1 MKKLFLLLAAGI
13 CFVSAIA
20 QPEQDA
26 QTLHETARVFMKQGD
41 YENALFVLNKA
52 LAISPDDLDILKD
65 QAFVSY
71 LKRDF
76 AGAIAT
82 GKKITTSPKADVQSY
97 QILGLAYKAIADYKN
112 CEKMYKEALQKFP
125 ASGILYSEYGD
136 MLNSDKRAGDAIK
149 LWEKGI
155 EIDPVQSSNYYY
167 ASEYY
172 ANNGNYFWSILYGE
186 NFVNIESL
194 TQRTTEIKQVLLDDY
209 KKMYSGNYLNEFLK
223 KATPFEKAVG
233 DEYLK
238 LNGITNYGITPESL
252 VALRARFILNWFP
265 EKAKAFPYKLFDLQ
279 RTLLQEGY
287 FVAYNYWLFDSED
300 NFKAW
305 TVSNNESSI
314 TFQQYQRN
322 VLFKPLKGQYYN
334 HQ

>member
-1 MKKLFLLLAAGI
+1 MKMLFFLFAATVCCI
-13 CFVSAIA
+13 TVNA

-52 LAISPDDLDILKD
+52 LAIAPDDMDILKD
-65 QAFVSY
+65 KAFVSY

-76 AGAIAT
+76 AGAIET
-82 GKKITTSPKADVQSY
+82 GKKITASTTADVQSY

-125 ASGILYSEYGD
+125 ASGIMYSEYGD

-155 EIDPVQSSNYYY
+155 EVDPGQSSNYYY

-172 ANNGNYFWSILYGE
+172 ATNGNYFWSILYGE

-194 TQRTTEIKQVLLDDY
+194 TQRTTEIKQVLFEDY
-209 KKMYSGNYLNEFLK
+209 KKMYSGNYLDELLK
-223 KATPFEKAVG
+223 KASPFEKAVG
-233 DEYLK
+233 EEFLK
-238 LNGITNYGITPESL
+238 LNAITNYGITPESL
-252 VALRARFILNWFP
+252 VALRARFILNWYP
-265 EKAKAFPYKLFDLQ
+265 VKATQFPYKLFDLQ

-287 FVAYNYWLFDSED
+287 FTAYNFWLFGTED

-305 TVSNNESSI
+305 TVSNNEAAI

-322 VLFKPLKGQYYN
+322 VLFKPLKGQYYS
-334 HQ
+334 H

>member
-13 CFVSAIA
+13 CFTTAIA

-41 YENALFVLNKA
+41 YENAIFVLNKA
-52 LAISPDDLDILKD
+52 LALAPDDMDILKD

-76 AGAIAT
+76 AGAIET
-82 GKKITTSPKADVQSY
+82 GKKITASSKADVQSY

-136 MLNSDKRAGDAIK
+136 MLNLDKRSGDAIK

-155 EIDPVQSSNYYY
+155 EVDPVQSSNYYY

-172 ANNGNYFWSILYGE
+172 ADNGNYFWSILYGE

-194 TQRTTEIKQVLLDDY
+194 TQRTTEIKHVLFDDY
-209 KKMYSGNYLNEFLK
+209 KKMYTGNYLDEFLK
-223 KATPFEKAVG
+223 KASPFEKAVG
-233 DEYLK
+233 EEFLK
-238 LNGITNYGITPESL
+238 LNTITNYGITPESL
-252 VALRARFILNWFP
+252 VALRAQFILNWYP
-265 EKAKAFPYKLFDLQ
+265 AKAKAFPYKLFDLQ

-287 FVAYNYWLFDSED
+287 FIAYNNWLFGSED
-300 NFKAW
+300 YFKAW
-305 TVSNNESSI
+305 TVSNNEASI
-314 TFQQYQRN
+314 TFLQYQRN
-322 VLFKPLKGQYYN
+322 VLFKPIKGQFYS

>member
-13 CFVSAIA
+13 CFITAIA
-20 QPEQDA
+20 QPDQDA

-41 YENALFVLNKA
+41 YENAIFVLNKA
-52 LAISPDDLDILKD
+52 LVIAPDDIDILKD
-65 QAFVSY
+65 KAFVSY

-76 AGAIAT
+76 AGAIET
-82 GKKITTSPKADVQSY
+82 GKKITSSQSADVQSY
-97 QILGLAYKAIADYKN
+97 QILGLAYKAIADYKS

-136 MLNSDKRAGDAIK
+136 MLNLDKRAGDAIK

-155 EIDPVQSSNYYY
+155 QIDPVQSSNYYY
-167 ASEYY
+167 ASQYY

-194 TQRTTEIKQVLLDDY
+194 TQRTTEIKQVLYDDY
-209 KKMYSGNYLNEFLK
+209 KKMYAGNYLDEFLK
-223 KATPFEKAVG
+223 KSTPFEKAVG
-233 DEYLK
+233 EEFLK
-238 LNGITNYGITPESL
+238 LNAITNYGITPESL
-252 VALRARFILNWFP
+252 IALRTRFILNWYP
-265 EKAKAFPYKLFDLQ
+265 GKAKAFPYKLFDLQ
-279 RTLLQEGY
+279 RTLLQEG
-287 FVAYNYWLFDSED
+287 FFTAYNYWLFSTED
-300 NFKAW
+300 NFKAF
-305 TVSNNESSI
+305 TASNNESSI

-322 VLFKPLKGQYYN
+322 VLFKPIKGQYYN

>member
-1 MKKLFLLLAAGI
+1 MKKLFFLLAAATCI
-13 CFVSAIA
+13 ITVSA

-52 LAISPDDLDILKD
+52 LIIAPDDMDILKD
-65 QAFVSY
+65 KAFVSY

-76 AGAIAT
+76 AGAIET
-82 GKKITTSPKADVQSY
+82 GKKITASTTADVQSY

-125 ASGILYSEYGD
+125 ESGILYSEYGD
-136 MLNSDKRAGDAIK
+136 MLNADKRAGDAIK

-155 EIDPVQSSNYYY
+155 EADPGQSSNYYY

-172 ANNGNYFWSILYGE
+172 ATNGNYFWSILYGE

-194 TQRTTEIKQVLLDDY
+194 TQRTTEIKQVLFDDY
-209 KKMYSGNYLNEFLK
+209 KKMYSGNYLDEFLK
-223 KATPFEKAVG
+223 KALPFEKAAG
-233 DEYLK
+233 EEFLK
-238 LNGITNYGITPESL
+238 LNVITNYGITPESL
-252 VALRARFILNWFP
+252 VALRTRFILNWYP
-265 EKAKAFPYKLFDLQ
+265 AKAKQFPYKLFDLQ
-279 RTLLQEGY
+279 RTLLQEG
-287 FVAYNYWLFDSED
+287 FFTAYNFWLFGTED

-305 TVSNNESSI
+305 TVSNNEASI

-322 VLFKPLKGQYYN
+322 VLFKPLKGQYYS
-334 HQ
+334 H

>member
-1 MKKLFLLLAAGI
+1 MKKIFLLLAASI
-13 CFVSAIA
+13 CFISAIA

-52 LAISPDDLDILKD
+52 LAIAPDDLDILKD
-65 QAFVSY
+65 KAFVSY

-76 AGAIAT
+76 AGAIET
-82 GKKITTSPKADVQSY
+82 GKKITASPKADVQSY
-97 QILGLAYKAIADYKN
+97 QILGLAYKSIADYKN

-136 MLNSDKRAGDAIK
+136 LLNLDKRAGDAIK

-155 EIDPVQSSNYYY
+155 EIDPSQSSNYYY

-194 TQRTTEIKQVLLDDY
+194 TQRTTEIKLVLFDDY
-209 KKMYSGNYLNEFLK
+209 KKMFSGNYLDEFLK

-233 DEYLK
+233 EEFLK
-238 LNGITNYGITPESL
+238 LNAITNYGITPESL
-252 VALRARFILNWFP
+252 VALRARFILNWYP
-265 EKAKAFPYKLFDLQ
+265 GKAKAFPYKLFDLQ

-287 FVAYNYWLFDSED
+287 FIAYNNWLFDSED

-305 TVSNNESSI
+305 TTSNNEASI
-314 TFQQYQRN
+314 TYQQYQRN
-322 VLFKPLKGQYYN
+322 VLFKPIKGQYYN